1 MESLSNYKPMDIA
14 TFSGGVEG
22 LPKGACGLLAAVGEF
37 SLNALLKSAM
47 CLQYRG
53 RTGAGVT
60 LKGIYKDNSFYV
72 FHIMYRNQYKVAE
85 LEQVINSWGVHILES
100 QDLVARK
107 YYYEYD
113 LPIIKR
119 YFVTPPT
126 TDEMMYRERINDD
139 YQYIMKHVSRFNKD
153 FMDDARIFSSSKEN
167 GTFLT
172 AFELTDTIKIYDLPK
187 YEDEYYEAC
196 LIHLRWPTSS
206 GRGLWWGPQPISLG
220 EIAGVHNGHLSSD
233 KSNAIALEQL
243 GINLHVGT
251 DSEAIFLQT
260 DYLLRK
266 GYSIEEIE
274 WILSR
279 KFPQELKSMDKDKKI
294 RYEEIVNDPILKRMK
309 MSGPATA
316 IVLVGDVILGFT
328 DRDHLRSFSLGYN
341 DKVAILG
348 SEQRA
353 ILSAAYF
360 MEEELE
366 SVYDPDAGKVVAF
379 KVEGKNVKKLDY
391 GWKWYEA

>member
-1 MESLSNYKPMDIA
+1 MDKSNYQIIDIDM
-14 TFSGGVEG
+14 FSGGALG
-22 LPKGACGLLAAVGEF
+22 LPNGACGLLAAVGEF

-72 FHIMYRNQYKVAE
+72 FHIMYRDKYKVSE
-85 LEQVINSWGVHILES
+85 LEEVIDSWGVHILES

-107 YYYEYD
+107 FYYEYD

-126 TDEMMYRERINDD
+126 LDEMMYREKTNDD
-139 YQYIMKHVSRFNKD
+139 YKYIMKHVSKFNKD
-153 FMDDARIFSSSKEN
+153 FMNDARIFSSSKEN

-172 AFELTDTIKIYDLPK
+172 AFELMDTINIYNLPE
-187 YEDEYYEAC
+187 YEDTYYEAC

-220 EIAGVHNGHLSSD
+220 EIAGIHNGHLSSD
-233 KSNAIALEQL
+233 RSNAIALEQL

-251 DSEAIFLQT
+251 DSEAIFLET

-274 WILSR
+274 WVLSG
-279 KFPQELKSMDKDKKI
+279 KFPQELTSLSKEDQKRYFDIKS
-294 RYEEIVNDPILKRMK
+294 DPLLRRMK

-341 DKVAILG
+341 DKVAFLG

-353 ILSAAYF
+353 IVSAAYF

-366 SVYDPDAGKVVAF
+366 QVYDPDAGKVVAF
-379 KVEGKNVKKLDY
+379 KTEGKSFKKLDY
-391 GWKWYEA
+391 RWKMYEA